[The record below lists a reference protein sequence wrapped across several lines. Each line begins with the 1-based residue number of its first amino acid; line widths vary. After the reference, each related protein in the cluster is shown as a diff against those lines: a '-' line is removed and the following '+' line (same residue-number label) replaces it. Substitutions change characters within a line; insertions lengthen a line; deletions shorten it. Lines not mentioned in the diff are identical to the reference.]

1 MSGYLNRPPSGL
13 AELQRRFQ
21 AYLLNPHSIPPAV
34 FRDDGR
40 ASGAQRAEVYAE
52 AYRLRL
58 IEALAADYPAL
69 RALLGEDDFAALG
82 RVYAEVHPSR
92 HASIRWFGRHLH
104 RFLQDD
110 AKYRERPELAELAA
124 FEWALSE
131 AFDAAEA
138 PIVSPKAL
146 AALPAAR
153 WPDLRLRFHP
163 AVRRVELRFNIPEI
177 WRALNQKASLP
188 PFEVLDSPQAWIV
201 WRSDL
206 KLFFRSLNLGEA
218 LAFDALHQGL
228 YFAEVCEGLCDR
240 LQAEN
245 VAATAAGF
253 LDRWLAEGW
262 IAALETG
269 PEPSGTERKPASRK
283 SRR

>member
-1 MSGYLNRPPSGL
+1 MNENVSGAPSSL
-13 AELQRRFQ
+13 VELQRHFQ
-21 AYLLNPHSIPPAV
+21 AYLLNPSAGSPAAL
-34 FRDDGR
+34 RGDGC

-58 IEALAADYPAL
+58 IEALMADYPVL
-69 RALLGEDDFAALG
+69 LALLGEDDFAALE

-92 HASIRWFGRHLH
+92 YASIRWFGRHLR

-138 PIVSPKAL
+138 QVVSPEAL

-163 AVRRVELRFNIPEI
+163 TLRRVELRFNTPEV
-177 WRALNQKASLP
+177 WRALNQKASPP
-188 PFEVLDSPQAWIV
+188 PFEALDSPQAWIV

-206 KLFFRSLNLGEA
+206 KLFFRRLEA
-218 LAFDALHQGL
+218 PEAQAFDALYQNRR
-228 YFAEVCEGLCDR
+228 FADVCEDLCAW
-240 LQAEN
+240 LPAEN

-253 LDRWLAEGW
+253 LARWLTEGW
-262 IAALETG
+262 IADVEAGLES
-269 PEPSGTERKPASRK
+269 SGTE
-283 SRR
+283 

>member
-1 MSGYLNRPPSGL
+1 MNRHPSRPTSSL

-21 AYLLNPHSIPPAV
+21 AYLLNPSANPPAA

-82 RVYAEVHPSR
+82 RVYAEAHPSR
-92 HASIRWFGRHLH
+92 YLSIRWFGRDL
-104 RFLQDD
+104 RQFLREDSE
-110 AKYRERPELAELAA
+110 YRERPELGELAA

-138 PIVSPKAL
+138 PIVSPEAL
-146 AALPAAR
+146 AALPAAC

-163 AVRRVELRFNIPEI
+163 ALRRIECHFNIPEV
-177 WRALNQKASLP
+177 WRALNQKASPP
-188 PFEVLDSPQAWIV
+188 PFEALDSPQAWIV

-206 KLFFRSLNLGEA
+206 KLFFRRLNSPEA
-218 LAFDALHQGL
+218 HAFDALYQGRR
-228 YFAEVCEGLCDR
+228 FAEVCEGLCDR
-240 LQAEN
+240 LPAEN

-253 LDRWLAEGW
+253 LACWLTEGW
-262 IAALETG
+262 IAAVEAG
-269 PEPSGTERKPASRK
+269 PESSGTSESR
-283 SRR
+283 